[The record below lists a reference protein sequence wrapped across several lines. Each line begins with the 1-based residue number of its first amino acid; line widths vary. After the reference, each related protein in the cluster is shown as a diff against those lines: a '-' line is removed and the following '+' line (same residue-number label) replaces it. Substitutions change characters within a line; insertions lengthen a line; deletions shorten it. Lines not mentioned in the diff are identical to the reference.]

1 MSREPALISRLL
13 DWLQGIGQTPT
24 VNPERP
30 KNGQLPPAVPQV
42 PALGLFAWVCI
53 TVVSLVLILLVALFG
68 PPTSG
73 GFIYEQF

>member
-1 MSREPALISRLL
+1 MSRGPALISRLL
-13 DWLQGIGQTPT
+13 DWLQGIGQTPG

-30 KNGQLPPAVPQV
+30 KNGQLPPVVPPA
-42 PALGLFAWVCI
+42 PALGLVAWACI
-53 TVVSLVLILLVALFG
+53 TVASLTLILLVALFG